1 MRPTGSILV
10 VDREPTIADL
20 LVEILTDAG
29 YIAYTVPNCAGAEVA
44 IARHRPALILLD
56 VGRPGMCGVELI
68 AHVRAADPAIIPIV
82 VMTTAPREAA
92 PLRMLGVGECLAKP
106 FDLDE
111 LLACVARYV
120 QPDQRADQFA
130 CVDALSAHPE
140 QCDSGRPSDS
150 G

>member
-1 MRPTGSILV
+1 VRPTGSILV

-56 VGRPGMCGVELI
+56 VGPNSKRDVELI
-68 AHVRAADPAIIPIV
+68 EPVRAADPAIIPIV
-82 VMTTAPREAA
+82 VMTTAPYDAA
-92 PLRMLGVGECLAKP
+92 PLLGMGAVACLAKP
-106 FDLDE
+106 FDLDA

-120 QPDQRADQFA
+120 QPDPPPGQFVCMDLRSA
-130 CVDALSAHPE
+130 CPE
-140 QCDSGRPSDS
+140 P
-150 G
+150 

>member
-1 MRPTGSILV
+1 MQPTGSILV
-10 VDREPTIADL
+10 IDRESAIVEL

-29 YIAYTVPNCAGAEVA
+29 YIAYTTPDGAGARVA

-56 VGRPGMCGVELI
+56 VGRPGMCDVELI

-82 VMTTAPREAA
+82 VMTTAPRDAGS
-92 PLRMLGVGECLAKP
+92 LLVLGVSECLAKP

-120 QPDQRADQFA
+120 QPDQRANQFA
-130 CVDALSAHPE
+130 CMEARSAYP
-140 QCDSGRPSDS
+140 
-150 G
+150 

>member
-10 VDREPTIADL
+10 IDREPTISDL

-29 YIAYTVPNCAGAEVA
+29 YIAYTAPDGAGARVA

-56 VGRPGMCGVELI
+56 VGNHGMYGAALI
-68 AHVRAADPAIIPIV
+68 AHLRAADPAIIPIV
-82 VMTTAPREAA
+82 VMTTAPRDAA
-92 PLRMLGVGECLAKP
+92 PLLMLGVGECLAKP

-120 QPDQRADQFA
+120 QPELQPDQLAVGFTNAQQETR
-130 CVDALSAHPE
+130 
-140 QCDSGRPSDS
+140 
-150 G
+150 

>member
-10 VDREPTIADL
+10 VDRESTIADL

-56 VGRPGMCGVELI
+56 VGPNSKRDVELI
-68 AHVRAADPAIIPIV
+68 EPVRAADPAIIPIV
-82 VMTTAPREAA
+82 VMTTAPRDAA
-92 PLRMLGVGECLAKP
+92 PLLGMGAAECLTKP
-106 FDLDE
+106 FNLDE

-120 QPDQRADQFA
+120 QPDQRANQFA
-130 CVDALSAHPE
+130 CMDARSAYP
-140 QCDSGRPSDS
+140 
-150 G
+150 

>member
-1 MRPTGSILV
+1 MQPTGSILV
-10 VDREPTIADL
+10 IDGESTIVDL

-29 YIAYTVPNCAGAEVA
+29 YIAYTAPDGADARVA

-82 VMTTAPREAA
+82 VMTTAPRDAA
-92 PLRMLGVGECLAKP
+92 PLLMLGVGECLAKP

-120 QPDQRADQFA
+120 QPNQRADQFA
-130 CVDALSAHPE
+130 GMDARSAYPE
-140 QCDSGRPSDS
+140 Q
-150 G
+150 

>member
-1 MRPTGSILV
+1 VQPTGSILV
-10 VDREPTIADL
+10 IDRESAIVEL

-29 YIAYTVPNCAGAEVA
+29 YIAYTTPDGAGARVA

-68 AHVRAADPAIIPIV
+68 AHVRAADPAMIPIV
-82 VMTTAPREAA
+82 VMTTAPRDAGS
-92 PLRMLGVGECLAKP
+92 LLVLGVSECLAKP

-120 QPDQRADQFA
+120 QPDQRANQFA
-130 CVDALSAHPE
+130 CMDARSAY
-140 QCDSGRPSDS
+140 SD
-150 G
+150 

>member
-1 MRPTGSILV
+1 MQPTGSILV
-10 VDREPTIADL
+10 IDREPTIVDL

-29 YIAYTVPNCAGAEVA
+29 YIAYTAPDGRGARVA

-56 VGRPGMCGVELI
+56 VECPSMHGATLI
-68 AHVRAADPAIIPIV
+68 AHLRAADPAIIPIV

-120 QPDQRADQFA
+120 QPDQRADQLA
-130 CVDALSAHPE
+130 CMDAHSACLE
-140 QCDSGRPSDS
+140 QCDSGRSSDR

>member
-1 MRPTGSILV
+1 MLQTSSILII
-10 VDREPTIADL
+10 DQEPTIADL

-56 VGRPGMCGVELI
+56 VGCPGVQGAALI
-68 AHVRAADPAIIPIV
+68 AHLRAADPAIIPIV
-82 VMTTAPREAA
+82 VMTTAPRDAA
-92 PLRMLGVGECLAKP
+92 PLLMLGVGECLAKP

-120 QPDQRADQFA
+120 QPNQRADQFA
-130 CVDALSAHPE
+130 CMDARSAYPE
-140 QCDSGRPSDS
+140 Q
-150 G
+150 